1 VKSSHTTHV
10 VFQLANTYE
19 RCDIGTASID
29 RSSEGSGKSTGGVRA
44 VAAAGAGA
52 GSTATHAAA
61 GGAEVVAFHKRQD
74 ACSHGGPCPLGP
86 DKQLTH
92 MSTGK
97 LKICDMQRSLSSLHM
112 CLLAVRSHMHAV
124 CCEWCQSGKHCNVL
138 VLFFATR
145 CTDGGRA
152 IDRRV

>member
-61 GGAEVVAFHKRQD
+61 GGAERWWLFTKGKMRA
-74 ACSHGGPCPLGP
+74 A
-86 DKQLTH
+86 
-92 MSTGK
+92 TGVHVH
-97 LKICDMQRSLSSLHM
+97 LVPISSS
-112 CLLAVRSHMHAV
+112 RT
-124 CCEWCQSGKHCNVL
+124 CQPVN
-138 VLFFATR
+138 
-145 CTDGGRA
+145 
-152 IDRRV
+152 